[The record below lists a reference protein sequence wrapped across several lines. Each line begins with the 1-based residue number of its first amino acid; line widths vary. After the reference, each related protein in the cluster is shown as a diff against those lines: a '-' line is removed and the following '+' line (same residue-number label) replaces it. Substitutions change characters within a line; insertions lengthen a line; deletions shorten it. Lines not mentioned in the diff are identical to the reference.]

1 MKRFIIFAGVFI
13 FFTLSSYTQDAVEV
27 YRKGIPFIK
36 NYSPDET
43 GAGSQNW
50 AVIMDNR
57 GVMYFGNGENGV
69 LEFDGVNWMNI
80 PISNK
85 SIVRS
90 LGIDNNGTIYV
101 GAVGEIG
108 YLQPDDFGKLQ
119 YISLLNKIDTT
130 NRDFNNVWK
139 TIFYNDRIYFC
150 GSQKLLKYSP
160 GKDSISVIN
169 MSELGFGSGNYCFNV
184 GEHFYHGD
192 FVAGLLELDADT
204 FRVVKG
210 GDHFHFHSIM
220 GMISGEDNKILI
232 GTFKKGIVLYD
243 PETGN
248 IEENIISADANNYIK
263 ERLLYQVISL
273 GNGRLGLG
281 TIYGGFLII
290 DKEGQIEQI
299 FNKSNGLQDETVY
312 FPYVNPSQPSQSP
325 LWLALDIGITKLE
338 INSPLT
344 KFTEISGFKNGIN
357 DIIQYNGK
365 IFICTQSGVY
375 FMEGDRT
382 VSFRKV
388 KNINTAAWSFLKF
401 DAGGTIPERL
411 LVGSSEGLYDI
422 SGIEDGILIDQNV
435 VGIKPQGPEYY
446 IFELAGSSL
455 NGNKIYLGTNNG
467 LVILEY
473 KNGTWH
479 QAYEKKFNQE
489 IRSVV
494 EDNNSQ
500 LWLGTSYDGVKMMD
514 FSNQGDTVITI
525 FTSEDGLPRNDKNY
539 ISKLDGK
546 IYFITSAGL
555 YTYNE
560 TEEKFEPDSTF
571 GSRYSSGEMAIIRMI
586 KVANGDLWFS
596 MQYENSK
603 WVEVMKKNPDGTY
616 VQDPSLKRLPNQ
628 SIDAI
633 YDDDKG
639 NVWLGVSNEL
649 YKYDRNF
656 EKDFSIPYYT
666 LIRQVN
672 ISADSVLFY
681 GTNYSVANNGQL
693 YVDLL
698 QPEKLIPEID
708 YNHNNIT
715 FYWAAP
721 FFEKEE
727 ATLYRYW
734 LEGYSNEWTRWTD
747 KTDFTFTNLRQG
759 DYIFH
764 VQALKSFGIESIP
777 ALYKFTISPPWY
789 QTVLAYI
796 MYIIIAIIIIIVI
809 VNLYTR
815 RLRNENIRLEGI
827 ISERTAEIRKQKEE
841 LEDSILYARRIQRA
855 MLPSKSILEEN
866 FPNHFILFKPRDVV
880 SGDYYWM
887 AKREDKIFIVAADCT
902 GHGVPGA
909 FMSLLGISF
918 LNEII
923 AKPEIEKSGE
933 MLDAL
938 REYVMTSLK
947 QTGEEEDETKD
958 GMDLS
963 LIILDKQNKTIQY
976 SGAYN
981 PLYMV
986 RELNSDEKAKLKSGN
1001 ELELQKGSLNNDEY
1015 ILEQVNADKMPIGIS
1030 IKKFDH
1036 FNHTDLDLKP
1046 GLSLYMLSDGYVD
1059 QFGGPLGKKFMSR
1072 RFKKLILDLQD
1083 KSMEEQGKILDE
1095 TLVEWTGDLDQIDD
1109 VLVMG
1114 IKIE

>member
-1 MKRFIIFAGVFI
+1 MKRFVIITGVFI
-13 FFTLSSYTQDAVEV
+13 FFTLYSYTQDPIEV
-27 YRKGIPFIK
+27 YRKGLSFLK
-36 NYSPDET
+36 NYSPDEI
-43 GAGSQNW
+43 GAGAQNW

-57 GVMYFGNGENGV
+57 GVMYFGNGDNGV
-69 LEFDGVNWMNI
+69 LEFDGVNWVKI
-80 PISNK
+80 PVSNN

-108 YLQPDDFGKLQ
+108 YLKPDDFGKLQ
-119 YISLLNKIDTT
+119 YVSLANKIDTT

-139 TIFYNDRIYFC
+139 TIFYNDHIYFC
-150 GSQKLLKYSP
+150 CIQRLFKYSLE
-160 GKDSISVIN
+160 KDSISVIDI
-169 MSELGFGSGNYCFNV
+169 SEFGFTSGNYCYKV
-184 GEHFYHGD
+184 RDHFYHGD
-192 FVAGLLELDADT
+192 FLAGLLELDADT
-204 FRVVKG
+204 FKVVKG
-210 GDHFHFHSIM
+210 GDYFNLRSIM
-220 GMISGEDNKILI
+220 GMIPGEDNKIWI

-263 ERLLYQVISL
+263 ERMLYQVISL
-273 GNGRLGLG
+273 GNGRLGLA

-290 DKEGQIEQI
+290 DKEGYIEQI
-299 FNKSNGLQDETVY
+299 FNKSNGMQDEAVY
-312 FPYVNPSQPSQSP
+312 FPYVDHSQSSQSP
-325 LWLALDIGITKLE
+325 LWLALNIGITKLE

-344 KFTEISGFKNGIN
+344 KFPELTGFKDPIN
-357 DIIQYNGK
+357 DIIQYKGK
-365 IFICTQSGVY
+365 IFVCTNSGVY
-375 FMEGDRT
+375 FMEGDKT

-388 KNINTAAWSFLKF
+388 ENINTAAWSFLKF

-411 LVGSSEGLYDI
+411 LVGSSEGLFDI
-422 SGIEDGILIDQNV
+422 SGIDDGILIDQNV
-435 VGIKPQGPEYY
+435 VGIKPQGRTYY
-446 IFELAGSSL
+446 IYELAGSSI
-455 NGNKIYLGTNNG
+455 NGNKIYLGMNSG
-467 LVILEY
+467 LAILEY
-473 KNGTWH
+473 KNGTWY
-479 QAYEKKFNQE
+479 QAYEKDFNQE
-489 IRSVV
+489 IRSVI
-494 EDNNSQ
+494 EDDNNR
-500 LWLGTSYDGVKMMD
+500 LWLCSLYEGVKMMD
-514 FSNQGDTVITI
+514 FSDHKDTVITA
-525 FTSEDGLPRNDKNY
+525 FTVEDGLPRNEENY
-539 ISKLDGK
+539 ISKLGDK
-546 IYFITSAGL
+546 IYFITTAGL
-555 YTYNE
+555 YSFNE
-560 TEEKFEPDSTF
+560 TEKKFEPDSTF
-571 GSRYSSGEMAIIRMI
+571 GNRYSSGEMEIFRMT

-596 MQYENSK
+596 LQDENSK
-603 WVEVMKKNPDGTY
+603 WVEVMRKNPDGTY
-616 VQDPSLKRLPNQ
+616 EQDPSLKRLPNKA
-628 SIDAI
+628 IDAI

-639 NVWLGVSNEL
+639 NVWMGVSNEL
-649 YKYDRNF
+649 YKYDRDF

-672 ISADSVLFY
+672 ISADSGLFY
-681 GTNYSVANNGQL
+681 GTNYSVPNSGQL
-693 YVDLL
+693 YADLK
-698 QPEKLIPEID
+698 QPEKLIPKID
-708 YNHNNIT
+708 HKYNDIT

-727 ATLYRYW
+727 AMLYRYW
-734 LEGYSNEWTRWTD
+734 LEGYSDEWTRWNE

-759 DYIFH
+759 HYIFH
-764 VQALKSFGIESIP
+764 VQALNAFGIESIP

-796 MYIIIAIIIIIVI
+796 TYIIIAIIIIIVI

-855 MLPSKSILEEN
+855 MLPSISILEEN

-887 AKREDKIFIVAADCT
+887 AKREGKIFIVAADCT

-933 MLDAL
+933 ILDAL

-1001 ELELQKGSLNNDEY
+1001 ELDLSKGSLNNDDY

-1030 IKKFDH
+1030 VKKFDH
-1036 FNHTDLDLKP
+1036 FSHTDLDLEP

-1059 QFGGPLGKKFMSR
+1059 QFGGPLGKKYMSKK
-1072 RFKKLILDLQD
+1072 FKKLILDIQD

-1095 TLVEWTGDLDQIDD
+1095 TLIEWIGDLDQIDD
-1109 VLVMG
+1109 VLVVG

>member
-13 FFTLSSYTQDAVEV
+13 FFTLSSYTQDPVEV

-43 GAGSQNW
+43 NSGAQNW
-50 AVIMDNR
+50 AIAIDKR
-57 GVMYFGNGENGV
+57 GVMYFGNQENGV
-69 LEFDGVNWMNI
+69 LEYDGANWRNI
-80 PISNK
+80 SISNE
-85 SIVRS
+85 SSVLS
-90 LGIDNNGTIYV
+90 MGVDDYGTVYV

-108 YLQPDDFGKLQ
+108 HLQPDNWGKLQ
-119 YISLLNKIDTT
+119 YISLVNKIDTAHR
-130 NRDFNNVWK
+130 NFNNVLNTFLFEGNIYFCSPHFILK
-139 TIFYNDRIYFC
+139 YSPDLDSMTVINMKDFGFKHGIRSFPVNDRIY
-150 GSQKLLKYSP
+150 
-160 GKDSISVIN
+160 
-169 MSELGFGSGNYCFNV
+169 
-184 GEHFYHGD
+184 HGD
-192 FVAGLLELDADT
+192 YGEGLLELDADT
-204 FRVVKG
+204 FRVAKE
-210 GDHFHFHSIM
+210 GDYFHVHAIM
-220 GMISGEDNKILI
+220 GMIPGEDNKIRI
-232 GTFKKGIVLYD
+232 GSYKNGMVLYD
-243 PETGN
+243 PEKGTV
-248 IEENIISADANNYIK
+248 EEDIISADVNNYIK
-263 ERLLYQVISL
+263 ERGLSQVISL
-273 GNGRLGLG
+273 GNGRLGLA
-281 TIYGGFLII
+281 TVYGGFLIVN
-290 DKEGQIEQI
+290 KKGQIIQK
-299 FNKSNGLQDETVY
+299 FDKATGLQDETIY
-312 FPYVNPSQPSQSP
+312 YSYVNHSQPSQSP
-325 LWLALDIGITKLE
+325 LWLALDIGIGKLE

-344 KFTEISGFKNGIN
+344 KFTESSGFKNNIN
-357 DIIQYNGK
+357 DIIQYKGK
-365 IFICTQSGVY
+365 IFICTTSGVY
-375 FMEGDRT
+375 YMEGEELINFQKIR
-382 VSFRKV
+382 
-388 KNINTAAWSFLKF
+388 NINTTAWSFMKF

-411 LVGSSEGLYDI
+411 LVGSSEGLFDI
-422 SGIEDGILIDQNV
+422 SGIEEGILIDQNV
-435 VGIKPQGPEYY
+435 VGIKPQGRKYFIY
-446 IFELAGSSL
+446 VLAGSSI
-455 NGNKIYLGTNNG
+455 NGNKIYLGTNVG

-473 KNGTWH
+473 KNGTWY
-479 QAYEKKFNQE
+479 QAYEKGFNQE

-494 EDNNSQ
+494 EDINNQ
-500 LWLGTSYDGVKMMD
+500 LWLGTSYEGVKMMD
-514 FSNQGDTVITI
+514 FSNRKDTVITT
-525 FTSEDGLPRNDKNY
+525 FTSEDGLPGNDKNF
-539 ISKLDGK
+539 ISKLDDK
-546 IYFITSAGL
+546 ISFNTPAGL
-555 YTYNE
+555 YSFNDAK
-560 TEEKFEPDSTF
+560 EKFEPDSTF
-571 GSRYSSGEMAIIRMI
+571 GNKYSSGEMEIFRMI
-586 KVANGDLWFS
+586 KAANGDLWFGL
-596 MQYENSK
+596 QDENK
-603 WVEVMKKNPDGTY
+603 RWVEVLKKNPDGTFE
-616 VQDPSLKRLPNQ
+616 QDPSLKRLPNK
-628 SIDAI
+628 SADAI

-656 EKDFSIPYYT
+656 EKDFSIPYNT

-672 ISADSVLFY
+672 ISEDSVVFY
-681 GTNYSVANNGQL
+681 GTNYSTAENGRL
-693 YVDLL
+693 RVDLS
-698 QPEKLIPEID
+698 QPEELVQEISYR
-708 YNHNNIT
+708 YNNLT
-715 FYWAAP
+715 FQWAAP
-721 FFEKEE
+721 FFEQEE

-734 LEGYSNEWTRWTD
+734 LEGYSDEWTRWNE

-759 DYIFH
+759 HYIFH
-764 VQALKSFGIESIP
+764 VQALNVFGIESIP

-789 QTVLAYI
+789 QTVLAFI
-796 MYIIIAIIIIIVI
+796 GYIIIAIIIIIVI

-887 AKREDKIFIVAADCT
+887 AKREGKIFIVAADCT

-981 PLYMV
+981 PLYIV
-986 RELNSDEKAKLKSGN
+986 RELTSDEKTKLKNGD
-1001 ELELQKGSLNNDEY
+1001 ELDLSKGSLNNDEY
-1015 ILEQVNADKMPIGIS
+1015 LLEQVNPDKMPIGIS
-1030 IKKFDH
+1030 IKKFDQ

-1059 QFGGPLGKKFMSR
+1059 QFGGPLGKKYMSR

-1083 KSMEEQGKILDE
+1083 KPMEEQGKILDE
-1095 TLVEWTGDLDQIDD
+1095 TLVEWIGDLDQIDD

>member
-1 MKRFIIFAGVFI
+1 MKRLIIIAGVFI
-13 FFTLSSYTQDAVEV
+13 SFTLFSYTQDAVEV
-27 YRKGIPFIK
+27 YRKGVPFIK

-69 LEFDGVNWMNI
+69 LEFDGVNWRSI
-80 PISNK
+80 PIPNNS
-85 SIVRS
+85 SVLS
-90 LGIDNNGTIYV
+90 LGVDDYGTVYI
-101 GAVGEIG
+101 GAIAEIG
-108 YLQPDDFGKLQ
+108 YLQPDNFGKLQ
-119 YISLLNKIDTT
+119 YKSLVNKIDTAS
-130 NRDFNNVWK
+130 RSFNNVLK
-139 TIFYNDRIYFC
+139 TFLFEDHIYFC
-150 GSQKLLKYSP
+150 SPHRIFKYSP
-160 GKDSISVIN
+160 DTDSLTVIDIIDF
-169 MSELGFGSGNYCFNV
+169 GFKHGFKSFPVNG
-184 GEHFYHGD
+184 HMYHGD
-192 FVAGLLELDADT
+192 HEAGLLELDADT

-210 GDHFHFHSIM
+210 GDYFHVHAIM
-220 GMISGEDNKILI
+220 GMIPGEDNKIRI
-232 GTFKKGIVLYD
+232 GSYKKGIVLYD

-248 IEENIISADANNYIK
+248 VEENIISADVNNYIK
-263 ERLLYQVISL
+263 ERGLSQVISL
-273 GNGRLGLG
+273 GNGRLGLA
-281 TIYGGFLII
+281 TVYGGFLII
-290 DKEGQIEQI
+290 DKEGQIIQK
-299 FNKSNGLQDETVY
+299 FDKSIGLQDETVY
-312 FPYVNPSQPSQSP
+312 SSYVNYSQPSQSP
-325 LWLALDIGITKLE
+325 LWLAIDIGIAKLE

-344 KFTEISGFKNGIN
+344 KFTESSGFKNNIN
-357 DIIQYNGK
+357 DIIQYKGK
-365 IFICTQSGVY
+365 IFISTISGVY
-375 FMEGDRT
+375 YMEGEKL
-382 VSFRKV
+382 VSFKKV
-388 KNINTAAWSFLKF
+388 RNINTSAWSFLRF

-411 LVGSSEGLYDI
+411 LVGSNEGLFDI
-422 SGIEDGILIDQNV
+422 SGIEEGILIDQNV
-435 VGIKPQGPEYY
+435 VGIKPQGRKYY
-446 IFELAGSSL
+446 IYELAGSSI
-455 NGNKIYLGTNNG
+455 NGNKIYLGTNSG
-467 LVILEY
+467 LVFLEY
-473 KNGTWH
+473 KNGTWY
-479 QAYEKKFNQE
+479 QMYEKNFNQP
-489 IRSVV
+489 IRSIT
-494 EDNNSQ
+494 EDNKNR
-500 LWLGTSYDGVKMMD
+500 LWLCSSYEGVKMMD
-514 FSNQGDTVITI
+514 FSNQEDTVITT
-525 FTSEDGLPRNDKNY
+525 FTSEDGLPRNDKNF
-539 ISKLDGK
+539 ISKLDDN
-546 IYFITSAGL
+546 IYFNTSAGL
-555 YTYNE
+555 YSFNNAKE
-560 TEEKFEPDSTF
+560 IFEPDSTF
-571 GSRYSSGEMAIIRMI
+571 GNRYSSGEMEIFRMI
-586 KVANGDLWFS
+586 KAANGDLWFGL
-596 MQYENSK
+596 QDENK
-603 WVEVMKKNPDGTY
+603 RWVEVLKKNPDGTFE
-616 VQDPSLKRLPNQ
+616 QDPSLKRLPNK
-628 SIDAI
+628 SADAI

-656 EKDFSIPYYT
+656 EKDFSIHYNT

-672 ISADSVLFY
+672 ISEDSVVFY
-681 GTNYSVANNGQL
+681 GTNYSTTENGQL
-693 YVDLL
+693 RVDLS
-698 QPEKLIPEID
+698 QPEELVQEISYKD
-708 YNHNNIT
+708 NNLT
-715 FYWAAP
+715 FQWAAP
-721 FFEKEE
+721 FFEQEE
-727 ATLYRYW
+727 VTLYRYW

-747 KTDFTFTNLRQG
+747 KTDFTFTNLRPD

-764 VQALKSFGIESIP
+764 VQALNVFGIESIP
-777 ALYKFTISPPWY
+777 ALYKFKILPPWY

-796 MYIIIAIIIIIVI
+796 GYIIIAIIIIIVI

-923 AKPEIEKSGE
+923 AKPEIEKSNE
-933 MLDAL
+933 ILDDL
-938 REYVMTSLK
+938 RELVMTSLK

-1001 ELELQKGSLNNDEY
+1001 ELELHKGSLNNDDY

-1046 GLSLYMLSDGYVD
+1046 GLSLYMLSDGYVN